1 VAFMAAMLNSELSS
15 TDAIAKYIGEC
26 RNMGIEVLGP
36 DINES
41 GYYFTVVG
49 EQIQYGLGAVKG
61 VGQGAVEEI
70 LAARRRAG
78 RFRSLTHLATEL
90 DLRGVNRKVFECLVK
105 AGAFDGLGVHR
116 AALWSGLDALLDYA
130 QRRRQERDAGQ
141 VNLFGAL
148 VPAMEPTPDPKVKP
162 WPERERMRYEKEAL
176 GLFLTGNPLTDHQ
189 EALERFITHTT
200 ASLRE
205 APPDGTVTV
214 GGMVAGFSRVKIKS
228 GANAGRF
235 MGRFTLEDL
244 EGSLPVTLF
253 ANQLQQFGHL
263 LADEALVLIKGQVRE
278 RGPDFELTV
287 EEITPLDK
295 VAARPLA
302 GVELRIAPS
311 ISQSRMLELRDLLT
325 QHPGDVPV
333 TLEMQLPDR
342 TVRIATQEN
351 LKVELSP
358 ELAASLR
365 GLLGEEGVRERYQT
379 AGV

>member
-1 VAFMAAMLNSELSS
+1 
-15 TDAIAKYIGEC
+15 
-26 RNMGIEVLGP
+26 MGIEVLGP
-36 DINES
+36 EINES

-49 EQIQYGLGAVKG
+49 NQIHYGLGAVKG

-70 LAARRRAG
+70 LAARRRVG
-78 RFRSLTHLATEL
+78 RFRSLTHLATEV
-90 DLRGVNRKVFECLVK
+90 DLRTVNRKVFECLVK

-116 AALWSGLDALLDYA
+116 AALWSSLDALLDYA

-148 VPAMEPTPDPKVKP
+148 VPAMEPVPDPKDKP
-162 WPERERMRYEKEAL
+162 WPERERVRYEKEAL

-214 GGMVAGFSRVKIKS
+214 GGMVNNFSRVKIKS

-244 EGSLPVTLF
+244 EGNLQVTLF

-278 RGPDFELTV
+278 RGTDFELTV

-302 GVELRIAPS
+302 GVELRLAPS
-311 ISQSRMLELRDLLT
+311 ISQTRMLELRDLLT

-342 TVRIATQEN
+342 TVRIATQDN

-358 ELAASLR
+358 ELAASLK
-365 GLLGEEGVRERYQT
+365 GLLGEESVRERYQT